1 MMGGKM
7 RRILLALVIFIC
19 NLTPISF
26 AADQTHST
34 LPQQNSSF
42 MSDLSLFL
50 QREDAQR
57 YIEHFVGMVV
67 SGGVDATGGTLT
79 HTPTS
84 LTAYPGGYY
93 ITETGTVT
101 YIANST
107 CYLIANR
114 VLTGNLSTFQ
124 RQAGTHYLTDCTS
137 PSKPALPADSLW
149 LATVVTNGSSVTT
162 YTDLRTRVPYA
173 GSYPL
178 ADIPSANRVGAPELP
193 PTMRSPA
200 KVMGLRAICFQAAPL
215 SQ

>member
-1 MMGGKM
+1 M

-19 NLTPISF
+19 NLTSISF

-93 ITETGTVT
+93 IVPNTDPKTAKEQPIKIIYEGASEATSGQCDA
-101 YIANST
+101 IAEAST
-107 CYLIANR
+107 KA
-114 VLTGNLSTFQ
+114 
-124 RQAGTHYLTDCTS
+124 A
-137 PSKPALPADSLW
+137 
-149 LATVVTNGSSVTT
+149 
-162 YTDLRTRVPYA
+162 
-173 GSYPL
+173 
-178 ADIPSANRVGAPELP
+178 VGAGHVKTEEGRNLRLFLRSHGNSAHDL
-193 PTMRSPA
+193 TMLVNSGIITANEARTLAGIGPINNPS
-200 KVMGLRAICFQAAPL
+200 
-215 SQ
+215 